1 MIERT
6 TRKPWDLKLS
16 ARSDLQQP
24 EGGGEVKMMFYVRN
38 ESKIKSFNLSSKIGS
53 ECVAAEMGRVH
64 FKLQKNRQLTSLAA
78 EKRTGCILGRRKTS
92 RVQHPSKNAQG
103 KHYINQMA
111 SKLLPI
117 SYHLH
122 TCQYYNFLSSVN
134 LFPPYLN
141 AININL
147 QA

>member
-1 MIERT
+1 
-6 TRKPWDLKLS
+6 
-16 ARSDLQQP
+16 
-24 EGGGEVKMMFYVRN
+24 MMFYVRN
-38 ESKIKSFNLSSKIGS
+38 ESKIKSFNLSSKMGS

-92 RVQHPSKNAQG
+92 RISILLKMSRG

-111 SKLLPI
+111 SKFPPI

-134 LFPPYLN
+134 LFPLYLN
-141 AININL
+141 AINIYL